1 MVWSSPAFVGFVSFV
16 VKTLA
21 LQLLDT
27 ERGIAQSGLRGLRE
41 LRGETPSALRGIAQS
56 GLRGLRG
63 LRGENPSA
71 VVKTL
76 ALFCRSLGCY
86 GVKQCGLARI
96 RSSDERKPWST
107 MGVAREPRATI
118 GPVNMKV

>member
-27 ERGIAQSGLRGLRE
+27 E
-41 LRGETPSALRGIAQS
+41 RGIAQS